1 MNNIAHNGR
10 NGLRCPYCREPLN
23 DVAPAPAPPALTI
36 AAPQLNIQ
44 FNLDPITPT
53 SPPPLSDSDDE
64 TDVEIWTTTD
74 DDEETDDGEG
84 DEEEEEEI
92 PVPVT
97 HWETPVEQ
105 PTRVVIARFFNVDHY
120 VDEED
125 YVYDI
130 NTGECIGRLY
140 DPETVDEGLIT
151 PGMITPAAPLTNFV
165 IVSSFDAEP
174 TRVVMEEILGM
185 NFYMDEDYRLYD
197 LLTRTFVGYA
207 DMYNGTIDYLAGLS
221 GGVQVL
227 QDFVLVHEHVYEE
240 GHLISDSDSDS
251 DSDEDEYEEELDE
264 SFPMEAQEVPE
275 VMCC

>member
-23 DVAPAPAPPALTI
+23 DVAPAPPASALTIAALTI

-53 SPPPLSDSDDE
+53 TPPPLSDSDSDS
-64 TDVEIWTTTD
+64 
-74 DDEETDDGEG
+74 DDE
-84 DEEEEEEI
+84 DEEI
-92 PVPVT
+92 PVT

-105 PTRVVIARFFNVDHY
+105 PTRVVIAQFFNVNRY

-130 NTGECIGRLY
+130 NTCECIGRLY
-140 DPETVDEGLIT
+140 DPETVDE
-151 PGMITPAAPLTNFV
+151 GMITPAAPLTNFV

-174 TRVVMEEILGM
+174 IKVVMEEIAGIT
-185 NFYMDEDYRLYD
+185 FYMDKDYRVYD
-197 LLTRTFVGYA
+197 LNTRIYVGMA
-207 DMYNGTIDYLAGLS
+207 NLWEETIDYSAGLS

-227 QDFVLVHEHVYEE
+227 QDFVIVPEHEHDYS
-240 GHLISDSDSDS
+240 LS
-251 DSDEDEYEEELDE
+251 DSDEDEDEDEEEDEEEDEDE
-264 SFPMEAQEVPE
+264 SFPMEAQEVQE

>member
-23 DVAPAPAPPALTI
+23 DVAPTPAPPALTI

-44 FNLDPITPT
+44 FNLAPITPT
-53 SPPPLSDSDDE
+53 TQPPLSDSDS
-64 TDVEIWTTTD
+64 
-74 DDEETDDGEG
+74 DDE
-84 DEEEEEEI
+84 DEDEEI
-92 PVPVT
+92 PVI

-105 PTRVVIARFFNVDHY
+105 PTRVVIAQFFNVNRY

-130 NTGECIGRLY
+130 NTCECIGCLSNAETLDDTMM
-140 DPETVDEGLIT
+140 DPYS
-151 PGMITPAAPLTNFV
+151 PPLTNFV
-165 IVSSFDAEP
+165 IVSSFDTEP

-221 GGVQVL
+221 GGVEVL

-240 GHLISDSDSDS
+240 GHLISDTDSDE
-251 DSDEDEYEEELDE
+251 DDDEDEYEEELDE